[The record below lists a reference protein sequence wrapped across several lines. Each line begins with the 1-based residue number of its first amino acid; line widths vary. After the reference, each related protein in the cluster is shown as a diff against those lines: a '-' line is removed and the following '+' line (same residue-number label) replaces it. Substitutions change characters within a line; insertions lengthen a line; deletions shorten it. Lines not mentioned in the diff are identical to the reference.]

1 MPNIACNQMKIT
13 YHCFSCNENFT
24 DLETA
29 KGHSKSLS
37 HEVTER
43 ARGVSEDGKS
53 RAKSIAIGV

>member
-29 KGHSKSLS
+29 RGHSKSLS
-37 HEVTER
+37 HEATER

-53 RAKSIAIGV
+53 LLI